1 MTKLMLKVL
10 AAAVLLLQL
19 TDYVSSCGSEWMPC
33 DDVLIAGGSETRL
46 GFASAVQTFC
56 NAADGQKVGPGDY
69 LSMATE
75 VFHNGGKDPS
85 TYGVIGYAYYASCQ
99 RYFDALSVDG
109 GRCSGEIHKD
119 TKGGT
124 WQIGDDR
131 ISYHAL
137 GERLPPEFVPL
148 NQLIPTVV
156 LRPQSVNKGCGAP
169 LNPWPFDSHNDYDQ
183 SIPLFATLSAGC
195 ACIEA
200 DAYSPKAGRTL
211 KAQHIEPLRSV
222 LDHNNRG
229 SPGSIGVYIA
239 SPGQSVDLLPLR
251 DAGYLSYL
259 NGSHFVQRQV
269 TVSCTGSAPF
279 DRIDTGDGVPKR
291 DIFYDARLDDWDP
304 KYTRL
309 RAKVSQQV
317 LIAHKAGIKVHYW
330 DLPGDS
336 LWEPLTALSVDRLN
350 ADDMLATARLLR
362 V

>member
-1 MTKLMLKVL
+1 MIKLMLKVL

-19 TDYVSSCGSEWMPC
+19 TDYVSSCESEWMPC

-85 TYGVIGYAYYASCQ
+85 TYGVIGYAYFEIHNKIDQ
-99 RYFDALSVDG
+99 DHIIENG

-169 LNPWPFDSHNDYDQ
+169 LNPWPFDSYSTVHPAPCHSHNDYDQ

-200 DAYSPKAGRTL
+200 DA
-211 KAQHIEPLRSV
+211 
-222 LDHNNRG
+222 
-229 SPGSIGVYIA
+229 
-239 SPGQSVDLLPLR
+239 
-251 DAGYLSYL
+251 
-259 NGSHFVQRQV
+259 
-269 TVSCTGSAPF
+269 
-279 DRIDTGDGVPKR
+279 
-291 DIFYDARLDDWDP
+291 
-304 KYTRL
+304 
-309 RAKVSQQV
+309 
-317 LIAHKAGIKVHYW
+317 
-330 DLPGDS
+330 
-336 LWEPLTALSVDRLN
+336 
-350 ADDMLATARLLR
+350 
-362 V
+362 